1 MPALPH
7 RGLARHPIA
16 LQFTLQVALFAMGGE
31 PAFAEV
37 ITVGPGET
45 VERIADA
52 ARLARDGDT
61 VLIKPGTYRGD
72 VAVWLQQDLEIR
84 GVGPRPVLIADG
96 QLAEGKGIWVLR
108 NGRFRIRNIE
118 FRGARS
124 PVGNAAGIRFE
135 RGTLDLADCVFDDN
149 QNGILTGNE
158 ADSALRIRS
167 SVFGQAPRGGA
178 LLPHLLYVGRIDR
191 FVLEGS
197 RFQQGHRGHLVKSRA
212 RVNEV
217 RHNWLADGPG
227 GTASYE
233 LEFPEGGD
241 VEVVG
246 NLIAQ
251 SATTENP
258 AIVSYGAEHGRWP
271 VNRLRLSHNTL
282 INDGDRPGQFLRL
295 WFERLPADT
304 RVATRNNL
312 LVGPG
317 SFVEAMPGD
326 HRGNTRLPAG
336 ALDAE
341 RAWPGPQLAP
351 VPSADDIGLAPT
363 AEFRPPAGSRP
374 LAPPAEWRPGAFQSP
389 PAGDAPTR

>member
-1 MPALPH
+1 MSARQPLSPRLALQIALVALGSGPAL
-7 RGLARHPIA
+7 
-16 LQFTLQVALFAMGGE
+16 
-31 PAFAEV
+31 AEV
-37 ITVGPGET
+37 ITVGPGGT

-96 QLAEGKGIWVLR
+96 EVAEGKGIWVLR

-124 PVGNAAGIRFE
+124 PVGNASGIRFE
-135 RGTLDLADCVFDDN
+135 RGTLDLADCVFEDN
-149 QNGILTGNE
+149 QMGLLTGNE
-158 ADSALRIRS
+158 ADTELRVAN
-167 SVFGQAPRGGA
+167 SVFGHAPQGGPM
-178 LLPHLLYVGRIDR
+178 LPHLLYAGRIGR

-197 RFQQGHRGHLVKSRA
+197 RFLEGHRGHLVKSRA
-212 RVNEV
+212 RVSEV
-217 RHNWLADGPG
+217 RYNWLADGPG

-251 SATTENP
+251 SAATENP

-312 LVGPG
+312 LAGPG

-326 HRGNTRLPAG
+326 HRGNTRLPPD
-336 ALDAE
+336 ALEASQ
-341 RAWPGPQLAP
+341 AWPTRRLAP
-351 VPSADDIGLAPT
+351 VSSADDIGLAPA
-363 AEFRPPAGSRP
+363 AEFRFPAGRQA
-374 LAPPAEWRPGAFQSP
+374 LAAPAEWLPGAFQHP
-389 PAGDAPTR
+389 PAGEAPAR